1 MKKNFA
7 NVKTPTTSQNW
18 KMTSEENRII
28 IISKELKKNVLYK
41 DFEVIKASDDG
52 QIVFKIERIISAK
65 QRGLLLLELE
75 EKLKSIDEGIT
86 IWCEPVGDK
95 SKLRKLRGVK
105 INI

>member
-65 QRGLLLLELE
+65 QRGLLQ
-75 EKLKSIDEGIT
+75 
-86 IWCEPVGDK
+86 K
-95 SKLRKLRGVK
+95 SKKEK
-105 INI
+105 